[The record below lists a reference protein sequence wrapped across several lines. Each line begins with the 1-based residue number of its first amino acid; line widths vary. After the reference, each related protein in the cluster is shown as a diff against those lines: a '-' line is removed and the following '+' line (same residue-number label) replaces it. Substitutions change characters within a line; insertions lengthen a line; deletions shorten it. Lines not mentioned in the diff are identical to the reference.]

1 MSSFPEDEEECEN
14 ENENENEREEEEAF
28 RLFEC
33 DPSDLLPIIWRG
45 VELLGKG

>member
-1 MSSFPEDEEECEN
+1 MSSFPEDAEEC
-14 ENENENEREEEEAF
+14 ENENENEREEEVF

-33 DPSDLLPIIWRG
+33 DPSDLLPIFWKG